1 MTVQVTQPQPLACE
15 TDLSDAVLQAARD
28 AITKL
33 GDPYTWIQVTD
44 PGPVNRPLLPLL
56 MALLDAAEATA
67 NAVAE
72 NSWDV
77 PEPVDAKLTR
87 DLAKQCGRITL
98 TIASSVFLFTDQ

>member
-1 MTVQVTQPQPLACE
+1 MTVTQPQPHCE
-15 TDLSDAVLQAARD
+15 AALSDAVLQAARD

-33 GDPYTWIQVTD
+33 GDPYTWIQVAD

-72 NSWDV
+72 NSWEA
-77 PEPVDAKLTR
+77 PEPAERELAV
-87 DLAKQCGRITL
+87 DLARQCG
-98 TIASSVFLFTDQ
+98 TIARVITSSLFRDSES